1 MWHVYGSTL
10 FMCNTY
16 IYSRK
21 VTGGVRFM
29 FLSNQFK
36 FLLICY
42 PIHILRNI
50 TKTFYTAQTYF
61 CFCCP
66 MRYDFYTDKRT
77 ATQKRKRVCFELKHE
92 TGCFRKD
99 CNERDS
105 FSISRVLFLL
115 ILVRRKLDIASV
127 RTSIC
132 TLFGGCWKM
141 CILSLEICECVT
153 VETCILLV
161 HWNGEARVELLHYFN
176 LLKPIMN
183 QLHSSGHSFCDISE
197 LMFVKIYFKG

>member
-1 MWHVYGSTL
+1 MSFESNVTFL
-10 FMCNTY
+10 R
-16 IYSRK
+16 IYSFYVQYIHIFRFC
-21 VTGGVRFM
+21 FM
-29 FLSNQFK
+29 FWSNQFK

-42 PIHILRNI
+42 PIHILLNI
-50 TKTFYTAQTYF
+50 TKTFFTEQTYF

-141 CILSLEICECVT
+141 CILSRNMRVRFFRNVYIPCTFKRRGSCWIVT
-153 VETCILLV
+153 LL
-161 HWNGEARVELLHYFN
+161 
-176 LLKPIMN
+176 
-183 QLHSSGHSFCDISE
+183 
-197 LMFVKIYFKG
+197 

>member
-1 MWHVYGSTL
+1 MRNVVVAELYQKEGWVKCNIFTDLLSMY
-10 FMCNTY
+10 NTY
-16 IYSRK
+16 IYTRK
-21 VTGGVRFM
+21 VFRYPFM
-29 FLSNQFK
+29 FWSNQFK
-36 FLLICY
+36 FLLIWHQ
-42 PIHILRNI
+42 IHILPNI

-99 CNERDS
+99 CYGRDS

-141 CILSLEICECVT
+141 CILSRNMRVRFFRNVYIPCTFKRRGSCWIVT
-153 VETCILLV
+153 LL
-161 HWNGEARVELLHYFN
+161 
-176 LLKPIMN
+176 
-183 QLHSSGHSFCDISE
+183 
-197 LMFVKIYFKG
+197 